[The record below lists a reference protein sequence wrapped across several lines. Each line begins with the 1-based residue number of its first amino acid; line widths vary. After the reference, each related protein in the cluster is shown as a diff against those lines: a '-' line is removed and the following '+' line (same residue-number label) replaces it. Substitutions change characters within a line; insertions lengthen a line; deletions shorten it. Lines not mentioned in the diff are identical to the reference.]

1 VTDIIKIENIE
12 SLILLIRAQRVLL
25 DRDVAQI
32 YGVTTRD
39 INKSVSNNPEKF
51 PAGYLFELTKEE
63 KTELVEN
70 FHRFHALKHS
80 TVNPKA
86 FSEKGLYMLA
96 TILKSDVATQATLAI
111 IETFSKL
118 RELSRNV
125 KELANLED
133 KSRQKTLM
141 QRSGEL
147 LPKCSTTIFR
157 RRTPKPLS
165 NLTLR
170 CSSSSTLSRRSGE
183 RASNEHHHRH
193 PSRQGLQATPH
204 PLVAAGRMAGP
215 ARQSPPPPALGAAG
229 YQLHRQSRRSG
240 RTLPGP
246 VPACLPTCR
255 QAGRREQNPRKD
267 A

>member
-1 VTDIIKIENIE
+1 MTDIIKIENIE

-147 LPKCSTTIFR
+147 IAEMLDDDLQTQDAETTIELNFAVLKFKHTIKKKR
-157 RRTPKPLS
+157 
-165 NLTLR
+165 
-170 CSSSSTLSRRSGE
+170 G
-183 RASNEHHHRH
+183 
-193 PSRQGLQATPH
+193 
-204 PLVAAGRMAGP
+204 AG
-215 ARQSPPPPALGAAG
+215 
-229 YQLHRQSRRSG
+229 
-240 RTLPGP
+240 
-246 VPACLPTCR
+246 
-255 QAGRREQNPRKD
+255 K
-267 A
+267 